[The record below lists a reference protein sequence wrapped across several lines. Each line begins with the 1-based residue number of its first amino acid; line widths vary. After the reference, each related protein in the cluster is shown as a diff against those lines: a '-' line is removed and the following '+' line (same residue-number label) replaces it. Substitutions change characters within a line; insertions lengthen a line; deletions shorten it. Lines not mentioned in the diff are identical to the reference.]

1 MVQVQI
7 SRVRSAILLAL
18 LVPVTTSLS
27 HAQHTSDSDPI
38 LAAMQDELTR
48 EEAGLQLPGMQK
60 PYFIEY
66 RLDDIASYE
75 AVANFGALTREE
87 NSRQRVVRVTL
98 RIGSYTTDS
107 SSARGDGS
115 LALAPTDDN
124 PQALRYALWIAT
136 DEAYKNALRQLSAKQ
151 ATLKRFE
158 QQSAVADFAAAK
170 PVTHVE
176 QLHTLQLDRD
186 EWKRRL
192 VEASGLYQSN
202 PDVAAFSQDV
212 QYSTANLRGGA
223 LNRYL
228 VNSEGSQIRDGYT
241 AYAANISVGGQAAD
255 GMRLGRD
262 NGTVATRADELE
274 SAAAFRQRAINDL
287 KSFNEL
293 RQAPLVAAEDYHG
306 PILFSGDASSD
317 VLNRLFVPN
326 VEADRPDI
334 GTAARTQGT
343 YSSSLHARVLPAL
356 LSVVDDPLTTTF
368 AGKHL
373 LGAYEVDDEGVPAVS
388 TDVVVN
394 GKLQNFLIGREP
406 VRDFTTSNGHGR
418 APVAQ
423 PAHSHSG
430 VLLVKPVFVAVSG
443 SAAQNEPK
451 LLTDADMNTHLL
463 ALAKEQNRDVYAVE
477 TMAGEA
483 PRLLYLTHPDGSRQ
497 LVRGAVFDE
506 LDNRSLR
513 SSIIAAGGTPYVNE
527 TFGPI
532 PQTTIA
538 PALLFDDIGVKRAN
552 EEQQKLP
559 YYPPPPAN
567 EK

>member
-1 MVQVQI
+1 MAQR
-7 SRVRSAILLAL
+7 RVSESKLAILLAFL
-18 LVPVTTSLS
+18 APVTASLS
-27 HAQHTSDSDPI
+27 HAQRPSDHDPM
-38 LAAMQDELTR
+38 LAAMQAELDR

-87 NSRQRVVRVTL
+87 NTRQRIVRVTL
-98 RIGSYTTDS
+98 RIGSYTADS

-115 LALAPTDDN
+115 LGLAPADDD

-158 QQSAVADFAAAK
+158 QQSAVPDFAEAK
-170 PVTHVE
+170 AVTHIE
-176 QLHTLQLDRD
+176 PLHILSLDRD
-186 EWKRRL
+186 EWKHRL
-192 VEASGLYQSN
+192 VEASGLYQSL
-202 PDVAAFSQDV
+202 PELASFSQDV
-212 QYSTANLRGGA
+212 QYSTANLRGAA
-223 LNRYL
+223 LNRYI
-228 VNSEGSQIRDGYT
+228 VNSEGSQIRNGYT

-262 NGTVATRADELE
+262 NGTISTRADELE

-287 KSFNEL
+287 KSYNEL
-293 RQAPLVAAEDYHG
+293 RHAPLVAAEDYHG

-317 VLNRLFVPN
+317 VLNRLFVPS
-326 VEADRPDI
+326 VEADRPDL
-334 GTAARTQGT
+334 GTAARTQGA

-356 LSVVDDPLTTTF
+356 LAVTDDPLTATF
-368 AGKHL
+368 GGKHL
-373 LGAYEVDDEGVPAVS
+373 LGAYEVDDEGVPAVP
-388 TDVVVN
+388 TDVVVG

-406 VRDFTTSNGHGR
+406 VRDFPSSNGHGR
-418 APVAQ
+418 APIAQ
-423 PAHSHSG
+423 PAHSRSG
-430 VLLVKPVFVAVSG
+430 VLLIKPVVAVAPG
-443 SAAQNEPK
+443 SSPQVEQK
-451 LLTDADMNTHLL
+451 LLTDADMTAHLL
-463 ALAKEQNRDVYAVE
+463 ALAREQNRDVYSVE

-513 SSIIAAGGTPYVNE
+513 SSIIAAGGTPYINE
-527 TFGPI
+527 TFGPV

-559 YYPPPPAN
+559 YYAPPPPG